1 MSVATH
7 YTPAIA
13 DRVSALDWQE
23 ITEDL
28 DNYGCATANSV
39 LTPDECRSLVG
50 IYDEE
55 THFIAGSS
63 WSSTASVVVNTNTL
77 PILFRKLL
85 PS

>member
-28 DNYGCATANSV
+28 DQLRLRYGE
-39 LTPDECRSLVG
+39 LR
-50 IYDEE
+50 
-55 THFIAGSS
+55 THA
-63 WSSTASVVVNTNTL
+63 
-77 PILFRKLL
+77 R
-85 PS
+85 